1 MTAAYRAY
9 ARQQAQAY
17 GINPDVIERQID
29 QESGFNP
36 SVTSPSGAQG
46 ISQFMPGT
54 ATSVGLSNPYDP
66 YASIDAMVQLMARYL
81 NDYGSYENALI
92 AYNWGPGNV
101 GRADLP
107 RETQTY
113 LNNILGANMQEPMS
127 TYNSNGG
134 GGGTANGFD
143 TQTFLNGVLS
153 AMPKPGQYK
162 DVTDAS
168 GTYTA
173 AQQYQDD
180 YGVWLENYQQ
190 ALTIAQAQEELGAG
204 LTRMQDGTIVSQAD
218 FAMLDPQAQAQVQAR
233 QGQMQIDL
241 DNAWSDIVNKYG
253 LTEFQT
259 KQGAIESENQR
270 RSTDFQNRMSEFD
283 TRLGLDQMNQDT
295 AAKQVD
301 RQIAGMQ
308 ESRGRAGLIQDAMD
322 KAAGWAT
329 SGGKTSFTPA
339 DLGEAMKVIAQFGGI
354 GANAPF
360 LNFTGTRTID
370 PQALLTAQDEALGV
384 TGQLPQIP
392 NLLTQPGQIPQAP
405 GTMPVPVTP
414 PQLLYPQAPAQ
425 MPVSQQPRRARTLS
439 EILGMPGF

>member
-1 MTAAYRAY
+1 MTAALHALTKKYFGDLGPDVVDTMYQIALRES
-9 ARQQAQAY
+9 
-17 GINPDVIERQID
+17 GGNPDAYNGRGLDNSYGLWQINVHP
-29 QESGFNP
+29 QANP
-36 SVTSPSGAQG
+36 DLAG
-46 ISQFMPGT
+46 M
-54 ATSVGLSNPYDP
+54 D
-66 YASIDAMVQLMARYL
+66 L
-81 NDYGSYENALI
+81 NDPEQNARAARIIYDRQGPQAWSTYGA
-92 AYNWGPGNV
+92 A
-101 GRADLP
+101 
-107 RETQTY
+107 
-113 LNNILGANMQEPMS
+113 MQEPMS
-127 TYNSNGG
+127 TYNWQGEGG
-134 GGGTANGFD
+134 GGGPANGLD
-143 TQTFLNGVLS
+143 TQTFLNGILS

-180 YGVWLENYQQ
+180 YADWLENYKQ
-190 ALTIAQAQEELGAG
+190 ALTVAQLQEEMGAG

-218 FAMLDPQAQAQVQAR
+218 FAMLDPAAQAQVQAR
-233 QGQMQIDL
+233 QAQVQIDL
-241 DNAWSDIVNKYG
+241 DNAWADIVNTYG

-259 KQGAIESENQR
+259 KQGAIQSENAR
-270 RSTDFQNRMSEFD
+270 RSTEFQNRMSEFD

-301 RQIAGMQ
+301 RQLSGMQ

-329 SGGKTSFTPA
+329 SGGKKSFTPA

-354 GANAPF
+354 GANTPF

-384 TGQLPQIP
+384 SGQLPQIP

-405 GTMPVPVTP
+405 GTMPVPLNP
-414 PQLLYPQAPAQ
+414 PQMLYPQAPAQ
-425 MPVSQQPRRARTLS
+425 MPISQPQQRPRTLS

>member
-1 MTAAYRAY
+1 MTADLY
-9 ARQQAQAY
+9 ALTQKYFGDLGPAVVDTMYQIALRES
-17 GINPDVIERQID
+17 GGNPD
-29 QESGFNP
+29 
-36 SVTSPSGAQG
+36 
-46 ISQFMPGT
+46 
-54 ATSVGLSNPYDP
+54 
-66 YASIDAMVQLMARYL
+66 
-81 NDYGSYENALI
+81 
-92 AYNWGPGNV
+92 AYNGQGMDDSYGLWQINVHPQANPDLAGMDLRDPEQNARAARIIYDRQGP
-101 GRADLP
+101 RAWS
-107 RETQTY
+107 TY
-113 LNNILGANMQEPMS
+113 GGGMQEPMS